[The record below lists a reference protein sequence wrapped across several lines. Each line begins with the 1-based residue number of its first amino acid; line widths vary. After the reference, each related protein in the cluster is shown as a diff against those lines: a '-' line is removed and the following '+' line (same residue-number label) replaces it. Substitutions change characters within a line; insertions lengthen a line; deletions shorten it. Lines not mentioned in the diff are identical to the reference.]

1 MHVIR
6 TFYSPEDAHTALSLL
21 TAHGFN
27 ARLMDSQ
34 TLSVLPLDSIAL
46 GGYRLAVMEHEAE
59 ASLAFLEQYQPEI
72 KSNTNEEYFGD
83 EEQLDRNATQNS
95 QLSLSKILL
104 IAALI
109 AFVLIVLGGFGPI
122 IGLRNGLDWVF

>member
-59 ASLAFLEQYQPEI
+59 ASLAFLEQYQPEF
-72 KSNTNEEYFGD
+72 KPDMNKEYFGD
-83 EEQLDRNATQNS
+83 EKQLDSSAPQNS
-95 QLSLSKILL
+95 HFSLGKILL

-109 AFVLIVLGGFGPI
+109 AFVLLALGGFGPI
-122 IGLRNGLDWVF
+122 FGLMNGLDWVF